1 MTTSDD
7 TAEKGSDDTPAENQN
22 DEDTGDKEP
31 DSGFGIKIS
40 AIGSMTASEGLE
52 EDMEVSQNDNDK
64 EDFAK
69 DTSEVPT
76 EPTPDDEALEDINSP
91 DQGNLLK
98 SIDNK
103 TVKRLKFRRLQPL
116 SSIFSVTHFL

>member
-1 MTTSDD
+1 MATSDD

-52 EDMEVSQNDNDK
+52 EEEVSQNDNDK

-98 SIDNK
+98 GIDNK
-103 TVKRLKFRRLQPL
+103 TVRR
-116 SSIFSVTHFL
+116 

>member
-1 MTTSDD
+1 MATSDD

-98 SIDNK
+98 GIDNK
-103 TVKRLKFRRLQPL
+103 TIRR
-116 SSIFSVTHFL
+116 

>member
-22 DEDTGDKEP
+22 DTGDKEP

-69 DTSEVPT
+69 DTSEIPT
-76 EPTPDDEALEDINSP
+76 EPTPD
-91 DQGNLLK
+91 QGNLLR
-98 SIDNK
+98 SIVN
-103 TVKRLKFRRLQPL
+103 
-116 SSIFSVTHFL
+116 

>member
-1 MTTSDD
+1 MATSDD

-22 DEDTGDKEP
+22 DENTGDKEP

-40 AIGSMTASEGLE
+40 AISSMTASEGLE

-69 DTSEVPT
+69 DTSEVST
-76 EPTPDDEALEDINSP
+76 EPTPDDEALEDVNSP
-91 DQGNLLK
+91 EQGNFLK
-98 SIDNK
+98 GIDNK
-103 TVKRLKFRRLQPL
+103 TV
-116 SSIFSVTHFL
+116 

>member
-1 MTTSDD
+1 MATSDD
-7 TAEKGSDDTPAENQN
+7 IAEKGSDETPAENQN
-22 DEDTGDKEP
+22 NEDTGDKEP

-40 AIGSMTASEGLE
+40 AIASMTASEGLE

-76 EPTPDDEALEDINSP
+76 EPTPDDEALKDINSP
-91 DQGNLLK
+91 DQGTNYFANFFDK
-98 SIDNK
+98 Y
-103 TVKRLKFRRLQPL
+103 F
-116 SSIFSVTHFL
+116 

>member
-1 MTTSDD
+1 MATSDD

-52 EDMEVSQNDNDK
+52 EEEVSQNDNDK

-98 SIDNK
+98 GIDNK
-103 TVKRLKFRRLQPL
+103 TVRAGLL
-116 SSIFSVTHFL
+116 

>member
-1 MTTSDD
+1 MATSDD

-22 DEDTGDKEP
+22 DENTGDKEP

-64 EDFAK
+64 EDFVK
-69 DTSEVPT
+69 DTK
-76 EPTPDDEALEDINSP
+76 PTPDDEALEDINSP
-91 DQGNLLK
+91 DQGNLL
-98 SIDNK
+98 
-103 TVKRLKFRRLQPL
+103 LL
-116 SSIFSVTHFL
+116 

>member
-1 MTTSDD
+1 MATSDD

-22 DEDTGDKEP
+22 DENTGDKEP

-40 AIGSMTASEGLE
+40 AIASMTASEGLE

-69 DTSEVPT
+69 NTSEVPT
-76 EPTPDDEALEDINSP
+76 TPDDEALEDINSP
-91 DQGNLLK
+91 EQGNLLK
-98 SIDNK
+98 GIDNK
-103 TVKRLKFRRLQPL
+103 TVRR
-116 SSIFSVTHFL
+116 